1 MNNQVFRKVAVE
13 RLSSP
18 EQLDNLVRVTSPRGW
33 LMLTGVGLLILA
45 ALYWGIFGTMTV
57 KADASGVLI
66 RPGGLKTVHVSAA
79 GALSDI
85 RVVENDTVNQ
95 GEVIGR
101 MEQPEL
107 LDQMKQTK
115 LAISNLEGLKGK
127 ELNVHAAELESLK
140 QQLKQQQLGYE
151 YSTRVISPYTG
162 KVKEVLA
169 KTGSYIGDGS
179 DIIRLETYGVQTDEL
194 IAVLYMPVSQ
204 GRQLLPG
211 MEVRISPGS
220 INREE
225 FGSLIGQVVSVT
237 EFPVTVQGMMSTL
250 GNEGLVQ
257 QMASQ
262 GVSLEVR
269 VNLSPNSEMASG
281 YNWTTKAGSPV
292 RLNSGMIVD
301 GSITVS
307 SQRPI
312 ATVIPYFK

>member
-1 MNNQVFRKVAVE
+1 MNNHVFRKVAVE

-33 LMLTGVGLLILA
+33 LMLTGVGLLIVA

-57 KADASGVLI
+57 KADGPGVLI
-66 RPGGLKTVHVSAA
+66 RPGGLKTVHASAA
-79 GALSDI
+79 GAISDI
-85 RVVENDTVNQ
+85 RVVENDTVTQ

-107 LDQMKQTK
+107 LEQIKQTK
-115 LAISNLEGLKGK
+115 LAISNLEGAAAQDRAGR
-127 ELNVHAAELESLK
+127 VAELKSLK
-140 QQLKQQQLGYE
+140 QQLEQQQLGYE

-162 KVKEVLA
+162 KVKEVLV
-169 KTGSYIGDGS
+169 KTGNYIGDGS

-194 IAVLYMPVSQ
+194 IAVLYVPVSQ

-211 MEVRISPGS
+211 MEVRVSPGS

-225 FGSLIGQVVSVT
+225 FGSLVGQVVSVS

-262 GVSLEVR
+262 GVSLEIR
-269 VNLSPNSEMASG
+269 VNLSPNAEMASG
-281 YNWTTKAGSPV
+281 YNWTTEQGPPV
-292 RLNSGMIVD
+292 RLNSGMMVD

>member
-1 MNNQVFRKVAVE
+1 MNNHVFRKVSVE

-33 LMLTGVGLLILA
+33 LMLTGIGLILLA
-45 ALYWGIFGTMTV
+45 ALYWGIFGTMTI

-66 RPGGLKTVHVSAA
+66 RPGGLKTIHVSTA

-85 RVVENDTVNQ
+85 RVIENDTVKQ
-95 GEVIGR
+95 GEIIGR
-101 MEQPEL
+101 MEQPKL
-107 LDQMKQTK
+107 LDQIKQTK
-115 LAISNLEGLKGK
+115 LAIGNLEALEISEKNK
-127 ELNVHAAELESLK
+127 RVAELDDLR
-140 QQLKQQQLGYE
+140 QQLKQQQLSYE

-162 KVKEVLA
+162 KVKEVLV
-169 KTGSYIGDGS
+169 KTGSYMSAGA
-179 DIIRLETYGVQTDEL
+179 DIIRMETYGTQTDEL
-194 IAVLYMPVSQ
+194 IAVLYVPVSQ

-211 MEVRISPGS
+211 MDVRVSPGS

-225 FGSLIGQVVSVT
+225 FGSLIGQVVSVS

-269 VNLSPNSEMASG
+269 VNLSPNSEMSSG
-281 YNWTTKAGSPV
+281 YNWTTKGGAPV
-292 RLNSGMIVD
+292 RLNSGMMVE
-301 GSITVS
+301 GSITVN